1 MSRKKDSGS
10 KVNPKL
16 TKAINEML
24 EEVMAPGEEKKKVSL
39 TDRCKVIDRALK
51 LEGIRLKI
59 DDAGYGTG
67 FANGDDD

>member
-1 MSRKKDSGS
+1 MSRKSSSGS

-24 EEVMAPGEEKKKVSL
+24 EEVMASGEDKKRVSL

-51 LEGIRLKI
+51 LESIRLKI

-67 FANGDDD
+67 FSGDDE